1 MVSAMESSNESV
13 RATVVDWISKDALV
27 LLGAGGVMAKI
38 GRASELDRDE
48 VNSNKDVLKPIIQ
61 HIGHLAGNRLSC

>member
-1 MVSAMESSNESV
+1 MESSNESV

-38 GRASELDRDE
+38 GRASELDRDR
-48 VNSNKDVLKPIIQ
+48 SQ
-61 HIGHLAGNRLSC
+61 